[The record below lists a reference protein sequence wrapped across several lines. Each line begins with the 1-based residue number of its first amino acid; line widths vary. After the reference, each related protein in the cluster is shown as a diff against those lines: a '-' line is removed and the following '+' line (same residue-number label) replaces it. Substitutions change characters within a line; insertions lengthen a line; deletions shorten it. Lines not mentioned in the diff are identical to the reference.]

1 MIVVRQRSNIR
12 LIQDGIWRSTL
23 PHRGGVSEW
32 ADSLDKRVNLPE
44 RPPAARLPGLQL
56 LQRLQ
61 LARSG
66 ASTRPAPML
75 RTTLPRMSL
84 RAASWTMRQIPACLL
99 PRTAP
104 AENGQRA

>member
-32 ADSLDKRVNLPE
+32 ADSVDKRVNLPE
-44 RPPAARLPGLQL
+44 RPPAARLPGLQP

-61 LARSG
+61 LAWSG
-66 ASTRPAPML
+66 ASTRPAQL
-75 RTTLPRMSL
+75 RTTLPRKSL